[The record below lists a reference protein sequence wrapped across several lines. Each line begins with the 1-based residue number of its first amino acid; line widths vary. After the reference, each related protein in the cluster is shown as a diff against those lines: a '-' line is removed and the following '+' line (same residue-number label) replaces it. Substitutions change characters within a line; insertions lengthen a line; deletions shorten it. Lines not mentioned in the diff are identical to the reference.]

1 MDWNRIKAEY
11 IAGGTSYRKLAEK
24 YSVSFTTLTRTAL
37 REDWVGLRKQAE
49 DKVTTKIVD
58 VVSKQK
64 VDIDKK
70 YFSLVDKLMHRAEEV
85 IEQTDTWQPSSIK
98 EMATALKYLKECKG
112 VKNDIDL
119 REQEARIKNLEKQA
133 MADNNE
139 VNEIHVTFGGA
150 SSDEVMEWAE

>member
-1 MDWNRIKAEY
+1 MLTNGFVKKTQKTPVREI
-11 IAGGTSYRKLAEK
+11 SLAKK
-24 YSVSFTTLTRTAL
+24 YNVSFTTLTRTAQ
-37 REDWVGLRKQAE
+37 RENWIQLRKQAE

-70 YFSLVDKLMHRAEEV
+70 YFNLVDKLMQRAEEV
-85 IEQTDTWQPSSIK
+85 IEQTDKWQPSSIK
-98 EMATALKYLKECKG
+98 EMATAMKYLKECKG

-133 MADNNE
+133 MADDNE
-139 VNEIHVTFGGA
+139 VTEIRVTFGDGGGE
-150 SSDEVMEWAE
+150 SGQWAE

>member
-11 IAGGTSYRKLAEK
+11 IAGGTSYRGLAKK
-24 YSVSFTTLTRTAL
+24 YNVSFTTLTRTAQ
-37 REDWVGLRKQAE
+37 RENWIQLRKQAE

-70 YFSLVDKLMHRAEEV
+70 YFNLVDKLMHRAEEV
-85 IEQTDTWQPSSIK
+85 IEQTDIWQPSSIK

-112 VKNDIDL
+112 VKTDIDL

-133 MADNNE
+133 MADDNE

-150 SSDEVMEWAE
+150 SSDEVREWAE